1 MPTSSNKTSRKLP
14 VLLTFVTDVIVRQII
29 CKKKNLLLM
38 SCSTAEKEFP
48 RRHYMV
54 ELVSARKSSPRHT
67 EIRTH
72 IFLLTSLSCRRR
84 YHGAIA
90 ADL

>member
-1 MPTSSNKTSRKLP
+1 
-14 VLLTFVTDVIVRQII
+14 
-29 CKKKNLLLM
+29 M

-54 ELVSARKSSPRHT
+54 EGKNRDSNPH
-67 EIRTH
+67 
-72 IFLLTSLSCRRR
+72 LLTSLSCRRR
-84 YHGAIA
+84 YHGAIV